1 MNYRIVVDSTV
12 YLSEAEYKKFG
23 IKRASLNIID
33 KDETFKELKVD
44 NDFVYGRLDKGH
56 SLTTSQPSPGEF
68 FDIYEEL
75 LKEGADKIFV
85 VTLAPP
91 LSGTYQSAVLAR
103 TMLEEPTKVH
113 VFESQMAAFGNEM
126 LVLEL
131 QKLIEDGLSELEII
145 NKISKLNNESNLI
158 FTVENLHHLSRS
170 GRLSKAK
177 ALVGTVLRVKPLIQM
192 VGGKLDL
199 FKSERT
205 HKKVVLSIINKIK
218 ETTKDA
224 KVIHIRILSKNS
236 LEQARILESKIKETF
251 SNIKLTFNE
260 YLGPVFSIH
269 LGTTGYGISWS
280 AEL

>member
-12 YLSEAEYKKFG
+12 YLSEEEFQKFG

-44 NDFVYGRLDKGH
+44 NDFVFDRLDKGH
-56 SLTTSQPSPGEF
+56 HLTTSQPSPGEF

-91 LSGTYQSAVLAR
+91 LSGTYQSAVLAK
-103 TMLEEPTKVH
+103 TMLDEPNKVH

-131 QKLIEDGLSELEII
+131 QKLIEDGKKESEIIKTI
-145 NKISKLNNESNLI
+145 NKINSESNLI
-158 FTVENLHHLSRS
+158 FTVENLHHLSKS
-170 GRLSKAK
+170 GRLSRAK

-192 VGGKLDL
+192 VEGKLDL

-205 HKKVVLSIINKIK
+205 HKKVSNAIIQKIK
-218 ETTKDA
+218 ETTSGA
-224 KVIHIRILSKNS
+224 KTIHIRILSKNS
-236 LEQARILESKIKETF
+236 LDHARALEQKIQEAF
-251 SNIKLTFNE
+251 NNVKLTFSE
-260 YLGPVFSIH
+260 YLGPVFSLH
-269 LGTTGYGISWS
+269 LGKTGYGVSWS
-280 AEL
+280 AE

>member
-12 YLSEAEYKKFG
+12 YLSEEEYQKFG

-44 NDFVYGRLDKGH
+44 NNFVYDRLDQGH
-56 SLTTSQPSPGEF
+56 HLTTSQPSPGEF

-75 LKEGADKIFV
+75 IKEGVDKIFV

-91 LSGTYQSAVLAR
+91 LSGTYQSAILAR
-103 TMLEEPTKVH
+103 TMLDEPNKVH

-131 QKLIEDGLSELEII
+131 QKFIEEGKTEAEII
-145 NKISKLNNESNLI
+145 KNIEKLNNESHLI

-177 ALVGTVLRVKPLIQM
+177 ALVGSVLRVKPLIQM
-192 VGGKLDL
+192 VEGKLDL

-205 HKKVVLSIINKIK
+205 HKKVVISIINKIK
-218 ETTKDA
+218 ETTAGA
-224 KVIHIRILSKNS
+224 KTIHIRILSKNS
-236 LEQARILESKIKETF
+236 IEKARVLEQSIKDSF
-251 SNIKLTFNE
+251 SNIKITFNE
-260 YLGPVFSIH
+260 YLGPVFTLH
-269 LGTTGYGISWS
+269 LGKTGYGISWCV
-280 AEL
+280 E